1 MSETLIWAGIGL
13 AIASWALSRAWQP
26 DTPDAGWRGRDSLAL
41 GAGALAIAV
50 VVALALGMLS

>member
-1 MSETLIWAGIGL
+1 VSETLIWAGIGL

-26 DTPDAGWRGRDSLAL
+26 DAGWRGRDSLAL
-41 GAGALAIAV
+41 GAGALAIAA